1 MNNVMIRIKKKI
13 STMKSSP
20 IRSSLLYT
28 RWTLASIKRQ
38 KEEAGTKM
46 ERKVEEERVTGRR
59 GGVKMLHARRGVFL
73 RVLFHFYWPQENL
86 PRRLL

>member
-59 GGVKMLHARRGVFL
+59 GG
-73 RVLFHFYWPQENL
+73 
-86 PRRLL
+86 